1 MDRLD
6 MAGKKANQTQ
16 SVETPSNWFRP
27 RSLLD
32 RTFEIGIILKGL
44 DGVIELAGAMI
55 VAFVPAHVIT
65 RFVAHLTDRE
75 LAKDPNN
82 FIAGHILQYT
92 NELVGH
98 DKWFAVFFL
107 LTHGLIKVVL
117 VFGLLRNL
125 PWAYPFAFLALGGFT
140 VYQFWLIATH
150 PTVGIILLTLFDI
163 FIIWLTWREYQKYK
177 VSNRSKR

>member
-1 MDRLD
+1 
-6 MAGKKANQTQ
+6 MAGKKAKQAQ
-16 SVETPSNWFRP
+16 SLDTPGHWFHP

-32 RTFEIGIILKGL
+32 RTFEIGITLKGL
-44 DGVIELAGAMI
+44 DGVIELAGALL
-55 VAFVPAHVIT
+55 VAFVPAHVIM
-65 RFVAHLTDRE
+65 RFVTHLTDKE
-75 LAKDPNN
+75 LAKDPND
-82 FIAGHILQYT
+82 FIAGHVLQYT

-125 PWAYPFAFLALGGFT
+125 AWAYPFAFVTLGAFT

-150 PTVGIILLTLFDI
+150 PTVGIILLTLFDL
-163 FIIWLTWREYQKYK
+163 FIIWLTWREYQKFK
-177 VSNRSKR
+177 AKQ